1 MKKIQSIFDLK
12 LPEKHRAYLEE
23 FLEKVAQLS
32 ERDRIEKLVL
42 FGSCA
47 RGDASEKSDIDIAAI
62 GESIDDELL
71 WKLYDCMPAYA
82 PEKYVENDIIAI
94 TNKQYNENIHSFGM
108 VQKYIEREGIDLI
121 GLLSS

>member
-1 MKKIQSIFDLK
+1 MNFKSIDDLR

-23 FLEKVAQLS
+23 FLEKVAHLS

-47 RGDASEKSDIDIAAI
+47 RGEASEESDIDIAAI

-82 PEKYVENDIIAI
+82 PGKYVENDIIAI
-94 TNKQYNENIHSFGM
+94 TIKQYNDNIHSFGM
-108 VQKYIEREGIDLI
+108 VQKYIEQEGVELI
-121 GLLSS
+121 IK